1 MRVITRYQGLNI
13 YDREYTGLIERLNN
27 YNRRMIVAGQMN
39 LIYLLKRNIPNCY
52 TSILPGLP
60 STQVTRPFPH
70 PGKEFRRRPLRPARR
85 KIREDGS

>member
-39 LIYLLKRNIPNCY
+39 LIYLFEKKYSKLLYK
-52 TSILPGLP
+52 
-60 STQVTRPFPH
+60 PFCLAYRAH
-70 PGKEFRRRPLRPARR
+70 R
-85 KIREDGS
+85 